1 MTIYHKHHIVP
12 RHMGGSDDPSNLVEL
27 TVEEHAQAHLD
38 LYNEHGWHQDLVA
51 HRMLLG
57 QVSKA
62 EAIKE
67 LQKKPKSITWKKKKS
82 EAMKGENNHM
92 YGKTASDKQK
102 EAVRVAN
109 SISKPNLSK
118 LYKERYINGEHN
130 VPIMNGKDNPRARKV
145 LAEGVLYDT
154 VTECCK
160 AYGMKNHN
168 AIRYRC
174 KSEKWTEWQFRD

>member
-12 RHMGGSDDPSNLVEL
+12 KHMGGSDDPSNLIKL
-27 TVEEHAQAHLD
+27 SIEEHAQAHLD

-51 HRMLLG
+51 HRTLLG

-67 LQKKPKSITWKKKKS
+67 LQKKPKSIAWKKKMS
-82 EAMKGENNHM
+82 ERNTGKGNPM
-92 YGKTASDKQK
+92 YGKTTSDAQKLAASLAASRTHKGK
-102 EAVRVAN
+102 KKN
-109 SISKPNLSK
+109 
-118 LYKERYINGEHN
+118 YKITPPVMRGS
-130 VPIMNGKDNPRARKV
+130 DNPRARKV
-145 LAEGVLYDT
+145 IAEGIMYDT
-154 VTECCK
+154 IRECCN

-174 KSEKWTEWQFRD
+174 KSEKWTEWNFTN

>member
-1 MTIYHKHHIVP
+1 MTIYHKHHIIP
-12 RHMGGSDDPSNLVEL
+12 RHMGGSDDTSNLVEL
-27 TVEEHAQAHLD
+27 TIEEHAQAHLD

-67 LQKKPKSITWKKKKS
+67 LQKKPKSIAWKKKMS
-82 EAMKGENNHM
+82 EAMKGENNPM
-92 YGKTASDKQK
+92 CGKTGSDKQK
-102 EAVRVAN
+102 AAV
-109 SISKPNLSK
+109 SKALKGKKKNYQVVCNWPT
-118 LYKERYINGEHN
+118 
-130 VPIMNGKDNPRARKV
+130 MNGKENPRARKV

-154 VTECCK
+154 ITECCK

-174 KSEKWTEWQFRD
+174 KSEKWKEWQFRD

>member
-12 RHMGGSDDPSNLVEL
+12 KHMGGSDDTSNLVEL
-27 TVEEHAQAHLD
+27 TIEEHAQAHLD

-57 QVSKA
+57 QISKA

-67 LQKKPKSITWKKKKS
+67 LQKKPKSIAWKKKKS

-92 YGKTASDKQK
+92 YGKTTSDEQK
-102 EAVRVAN
+102 AAV
-109 SISKPNLSK
+109 SKAMK
-118 LYKERYINGEHN
+118 
-130 VPIMNGKDNPRARKV
+130 GKKKNYQVVSNWPTMKGADNPRARKV
-145 LAEGVLYDT
+145 IAEGVVYNT
-154 VTECCK
+154 IRECCE

-174 KSEKWTEWQFRD
+174 KHEKWTEWQFV